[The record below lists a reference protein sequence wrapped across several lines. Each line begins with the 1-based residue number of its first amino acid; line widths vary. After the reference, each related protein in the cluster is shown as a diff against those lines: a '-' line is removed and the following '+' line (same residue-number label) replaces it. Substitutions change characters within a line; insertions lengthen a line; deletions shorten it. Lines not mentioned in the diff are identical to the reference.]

1 MQHEAYRDAA
11 KGAAATAGAQFIDLI
26 YKYKYEMANTMM
38 EVQNPHR
45 DGMHL
50 TKAVNIFLYRNVKSK
65 LDEMGLSSS
74 KMPRHWPA
82 TLSGAY
88 PTFADDD
95 GRIKKYVPKKK
106 A

>member
-1 MQHEAYRDAA
+1 MYV
-11 KGAAATAGAQFIDLI
+11 DLI
-26 YKYKYEMANTMM
+26 YGLRYKFANAMM
-38 EVQNPHR
+38 ELQNPHR
-45 DGMHL
+45 DGLHF

-88 PTFADDD
+88 STFADDD
-95 GRIKKYVPKKK
+95 VVAAATATATARRGDGRDGR
-106 A
+106 